1 MSQFQRRS
9 ADPTSSIGERQRL
22 YSRGEFWLP
31 AFATVALVLIAAND
45 AGQSDVARRQAEL
58 AALTEPEREQVLR
71 NFTRFESLPPAE
83 RQRLREMDAAIRAEP
98 RLNQLLETYT
108 SWLKTLTPGQL
119 SRLEEATDPVARAA
133 LVAEF
138 RQNQANQMD
147 SPVPNLVLPGS
158 GERPRG
164 WRPPSLSETE
174 LLAFLQPLAER
185 LPANKQIEISRDHLL
200 DDAVR
205 VVDASITNT
214 PGGLAAWPPPD
225 AVNEMIEAL
234 PPHIRANMTS
244 DQRPEF
250 RRMSCFGLTL
260 ASLWRLWEAEFDRL
274 RPSDEELRKFFAE
287 LDASSREELSN
298 LDPFRYRREL
308 LTLYFREHPTPEVER
323 LMQMRE
329 RTESLRGGF
338 MRFFDRR
345 PGMGGGPGFNRPQG
359 ERGRPEGG
367 PGGPESGERPFPP
380 KSERPRD

>member
-1 MSQFQRRS
+1 MSQIQRRS
-9 ADPTSSIGERQRL
+9 TDETFRVSGLPRPYL
-22 YSRGEFWLP
+22 RGELWLP
-31 AFATVALVLIAAND
+31 AFAMVALVLIAAND
-45 AGQSDVARRQAEL
+45 AGQTDIERRQAEL

-71 NFTRFESLPPAE
+71 NFARFESLPPAE

-108 SWLKTLTPGQL
+108 NWLKTLTPGQL

-133 LVAEF
+133 LVADF

-147 SPVPNLVLPGS
+147 SPVPNLVLPGG

-164 WRPPSLSETE
+164 WRPPSLSEAE
-174 LLAFLQPLAER
+174 LLAFLQPLAVR
-185 LPANKQIEISRDHLL
+185 LPANKQIEISPDRLL
-200 DDAVR
+200 EDAVR
-205 VVDASITNT
+205 VVDSSITNT
-214 PGGLAAWPPPD
+214 AGGLAAWPPQD

-234 PPHIRANMTS
+234 PPHIRTNMPS
-244 DQRPEF
+244 DQLPEF

-260 ASLWRLWEAEFDRL
+260 ASLSRLWEAQFDRL
-274 RPSDEELRKFFAE
+274 RPSDEELRKFFAG

-308 LTLYFREHPTPEVER
+308 LTLYFKEHPTPEVER

-345 PGMGGGPGFNRPQG
+345 PGGGPGFNRPPG
-359 ERGRPEGG
+359 ERDRPDGG
-367 PGGPESGERPFPP
+367 PRGPEKGERPFPP
-380 KSERPRD
+380 KPERPRD